1 MLAERWGNLP
11 PLRRR
16 CGWSALRRSAA
27 RSEVRGALEVEDT
40 KVTRGHEGREGHG
53 VRLED
58 AELARLEE
66 GVLDGLEGGE
76 EDQDQMELRP
86 QVGRKTRGNFAELKN
101 ADRSELRSQW
111 IGRLHR
117 LQLAARADLRA
128 DQLEELSNS
137 MIIGIYH
144 LYVRVLPY
152 KDIYRTTSYVYGV

>member
-1 MLAERWGNLP
+1 MDALP
-11 PLRRR
+11 KGLGQSKLQLPAKGHLNQR
-16 CGWSALRRSAA
+16 CPKNAGKEFKVAWMHKRVSRKGCETENCSRENARNGDRA
-27 RSEVRGALEVEDT
+27 RS
-40 KVTRGHEGREGHG
+40 KQTRPERE
-53 VRLED
+53 RL
-58 AELARLEE
+58 
-66 GVLDGLEGGE
+66 
-76 EDQDQMELRP
+76 
-86 QVGRKTRGNFAELKN
+86 LKN